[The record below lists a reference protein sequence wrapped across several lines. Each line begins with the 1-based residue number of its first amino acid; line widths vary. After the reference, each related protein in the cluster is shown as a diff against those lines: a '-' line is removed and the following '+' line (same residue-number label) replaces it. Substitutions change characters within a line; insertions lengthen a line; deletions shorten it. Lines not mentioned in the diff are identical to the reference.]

1 MHKHSGRK
9 LAKGRRKVRERF
21 KSQSQPLPLVAWH
34 SWTIAHASGF
44 FLTGLFWLSR
54 PSFPK
59 KTRAG
64 TCCNV
69 ASPATLRAEELPVL
83 LLSSSV
89 SLSINIHQTASG
101 ADVAERIFAKGAR
114 KERERRTWPGQV
126 VGQSGFYEKPG
137 FAHAGREHH

>member
-1 MHKHSGRK
+1 MGTHDAKTL
-9 LAKGRRKVRERF
+9 LAKARERAAKGSRKTQ
-21 KSQSQPLPLVAWH
+21 KSVTTTTLVAWH
-34 SWTIAHASGF
+34 SWTIAHACGF

-54 PSFPK
+54 ARFRK

-69 ASPATLRAEELPVL
+69 ASPTTLSTEELTVL

-89 SLSINIHQTASG
+89 SLSINIHETASG

-114 KERERRTWPGQV
+114 KARGRRAKGTHKAHMARAGSWPIGLL
-126 VGQSGFYEKPG
+126 
-137 FAHAGREHH
+137 